1 MKYLQLH
8 KLIWLILVLTIT
20 FIELVFV
27 AISYV
32 FYVIWNFKLSFPF
45 TETWK
50 ELHHNDEFVPLNEY
64 TKIIKVRKS
73 KTDKSFKDTIIRRY
87 HILF

>member
-8 KLIWLILVLTIT
+8 KLIWLILVLFIT
-20 FIELVFV
+20 FIDLSYV
-27 AISYV
+27 AISYI

-50 ELHHNDEFVPLNEY
+50 ETHCKKEFVAVNKDIEV
-64 TKIIKVRKS
+64 IS
-73 KTDKSFKDTIIRRY
+73 KTDKSIKDTIIRRY
-87 HILF
+87 HILFK